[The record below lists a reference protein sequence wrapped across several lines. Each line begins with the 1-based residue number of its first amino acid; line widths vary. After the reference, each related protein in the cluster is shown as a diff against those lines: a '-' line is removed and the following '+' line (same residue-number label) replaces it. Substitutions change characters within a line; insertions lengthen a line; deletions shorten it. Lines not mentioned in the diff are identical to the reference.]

1 MRIAPVF
8 ALSLV
13 MMLALVCTARPC
25 EAGGR
30 RAAWLRVDDP
40 LLVAAVDR
48 GARGSATFKALLDRL
63 EASDLI
69 VYMMRTP
76 ANGLSPRG
84 RTQFVVRAGSRR
96 FVRVTI
102 RTDHAAR
109 SIVALVG
116 HELQHVAELA
126 EEPRVVD
133 ANSYLE
139 LYRRIGYA
147 SCEGICPCFD
157 TQAAV
162 DAGYAVLS
170 ELGRGRP
177 RVAGVIVGGPVA
189 ARLSAGDE

>member
-8 ALSLV
+8 VLSLL
-13 MMLALVCTARPC
+13 MLVALVVGAQPC
-25 EAGGR
+25 EAGDR
-30 RAAWLRVDDP
+30 RSAWLRVHDS
-40 LLVAAVDR
+40 LLVEAVER
-48 GARGSATFKALLDRL
+48 GARESATFRALLDRL
-63 EASDLI
+63 EDSDLI
-69 VYMMRTP
+69 VYMMRAP
-76 ANGLSPRG
+76 ANGLRSRG

-102 RTDHAAR
+102 RTDQVTR

-126 EEPRVVD
+126 GEPHVVD
-133 ANSYLE
+133 ADSYHD
-139 LYRRIGYA
+139 LYRRIGYS
-147 SCEGICPCFD
+147 SCDGICPCFD

-162 DAGYAVLS
+162 DTGYAVLS

-177 RVAGVIVGGPVA
+177 RVAAVIAGGPMV